1 MKRRKFFE
9 TAGLTL
15 AGAVIAPQL
24 LAEDELI
31 ALPSR
36 LCEVDNTTMLV
47 YSIDGKNWQHIQL
60 EYIGAITGIP
70 KRILTG
76 KKQLKKW

>member
-1 MKRRKFFE
+1 MKRRKFFK

-15 AGAVIAPQL
+15 AGAVVAPQL

-36 LCEVDNTTMLV
+36 LCEADNICIETILYISTN
-47 YSIDGKNWQHIQL
+47 GKWRSVGQIKEIKL
-60 EYIGAITGIP
+60 
-70 KRILTG
+70 
-76 KKQLKKW
+76 